1 MSNWNLQEWVW
12 TMNSAW
18 LIQPGMKQSGWNHI
32 PSMLQFIFSRGSLHD
47 TWQRQ
52 SVVTFKCSKMSQHLQ
67 EGLAGKLQCP
77 GVNLSTV
84 DQNPVP
90 STSQT
95 SQEFI
100 CPIIFFRKKK
110 LHERTAGQALTQ
122 NQSANTLSIKD
133 SQVKIFY
140 RGQASATKFWAEFL
154 SFHTGEKNR
163 I

>member
-32 PSMLQFIFSRGSLHD
+32 PSMLRFIFSRGSLHD

-52 SVVTFKCSKMSQHLQ
+52 SVVTFKCSEMSQHLQ
-67 EGLAGKLQCP
+67 EGLAGNLQCT

-84 DQNPVP
+84 NQNPVP

-100 CPIIFFRKKK
+100 RPIIFFEGKNC
-110 LHERTAGQALTQ
+110 TNGQLAKHWPKTSQPTRCQSKAHKSRSVIVVVQVWQ
-122 NQSANTLSIKD
+122 NSE
-133 SQVKIFY
+133 
-140 RGQASATKFWAEFL
+140 EFL
-154 SFHTGEKNR
+154 SFHTGK